1 MRELTQDEISHVH
14 EHGYVIA
21 RSILNAKELADIHA
35 ELEGYLP
42 GWVGHCRCPDQSDLP
57 PAGRAVPGFIEFPF
71 TGATLN
77 SVGTS
82 PVLRRNAERILGQ
95 GPLFIEQSHL
105 LAKYAGGPADVDQ
118 ELHCDYANHTLL
130 YPTARAEYGHVA
142 TILYYTDVTAANGP
156 TGVVSTTVSDGR
168 ILWPDRYARQER
180 PELYD
185 AEEFVPCQPDRCW
198 STRCARST
206 VAHRSGDD
214 PPVLPT
220 LLTSAW
226 PTGHGWA
233 SSAGRGSRTAP
244 RGPGSC
250 PPQRQTISPR
260 SGCRRRATRIGTRR
274 RSKGSGAGIP
284 ASICRPT
291 EPPRGCEA
299 PAGADRRAGRRDPR
313 CRQVKLENVA
323 RHRRQL
329 DELRRRFVTAA

>member
-1 MRELTQDEISHVH
+1 MAMRELTQDEISHVH

-185 AEEFVPCQPDRCW
+185 AEEFVTVPAGSMLVYTMRTFHRGTQIRGRSARIAHFVDFCVADRPWMGIIGWSRFADSAAWARFMSTATPDDL
-198 STRCARST
+198 APFG
-206 VAHRSGDD
+206 VPPPGDPYWD
-214 PPVLPT
+214 AEALEGV
-220 LLTSAW
+220 
-226 PTGHGWA
+226 
-233 SSAGRGSRTAP
+233 
-244 RGPGSC
+244 
-250 PPQRQTISPR
+250 
-260 SGCRRRATRIGTRR
+260 GCRYPGFDLSPYRAA
-274 RSKGSGAGIP
+274 AG
-284 ASICRPT
+284 
-291 EPPRGCEA
+291 
-299 PAGADRRAGRRDPR
+299 
-313 CRQVKLENVA
+313 L
-323 RHRRQL
+323 
-329 DELRRRFVTAA
+329 